1 MKVSKDKI
9 EGSQVVLN
17 IEVEAEE
24 MEGAIRQAYRRL
36 GAKTTVPGFR
46 KGKAPTAI
54 LEQYFGKG
62 ALVEDATE
70 HLLPEVY
77 ERAIQEQEV
86 EAIAQPQIEVLQAD
100 PLAFKATVPVRPA
113 VELGD
118 YHQIKFTLEPA
129 VVTEEEATEALEAIR
144 YMQAPWEPVE
154 RPASFGD
161 LLAIDVEGTVG
172 DKSVI
177 NEKEGWY
184 RLSPDLPSAVPGF
197 AEQLE
202 GAKKGEERVFTL
214 TLPPEQGD
222 FGGQECNFRVL
233 VNEIKQKNLPELDDE
248 FAKGLG
254 QGSETLDQL
263 KEKIAADL
271 KSRKEWE
278 AKNNL
283 EEKAIKALVDL
294 AQPEFPD
301 VIVQHEID
309 HLIAEREQ
317 HFGDRASLENYLKT
331 AKKTED
337 EFRSELRPMAER
349 IVVRSLVLH
358 KFAEL
363 EGIEVGAAD
372 IDAEVEQMMQ
382 HASDERTRRLL
393 GSPSARESIG
403 KNLFI
408 RKAMDRLFEI
418 ATAEGASVGSEDESV
433 ASQVQV
439 KEEGDEN
446 GDATL

>member
-1 MKVSKDKI
+1 M
-9 EGSQVVLN
+9 VLN
-17 IEVEAEE
+17 IEVEGEE

-36 GAKTTVPGFR
+36 GAKTAVPGFR
-46 KGKAPTAI
+46 KGKAPSAI
-54 LEQYFGKG
+54 LEQYFGKS
-62 ALVEDATE
+62 ALVEDAAE

-77 ERAIQEQEV
+77 DRAIREQEV
-86 EAIAQPQIEVLQAD
+86 EAIAQPQIEVIQID
-100 PLAFKATVPVRPA
+100 PLAFKATVPVRPT
-113 VELGD
+113 VELDD
-118 YHQIKFTLEPA
+118 YHQIKFELEPV
-129 VVTEEEATEALEAIR
+129 VVTEEEVTEALENIR

-161 LLAIDVEGTVG
+161 LLAIDVEGSVG

-184 RLSPDLPSAVPGF
+184 RLSPDQPSPLPGF

-202 GAKKGEERVFTL
+202 GAERGEERAFTL

-222 FGGQECNFRVL
+222 FGGQECNFRVV

-248 FAKGLG
+248 FAKSLG
-254 QGSETLDQL
+254 QGLETLDSL

-278 AKNNL
+278 AKSNL

-294 AQPEFPD
+294 AQVDFPD
-301 VIVQHEID
+301 IMVQSEID
-309 HLIAEREQ
+309 HIIAEREQ
-317 HFGDRASLENYLKT
+317 QFGDRASLENYLSSV
-331 AKKTED
+331 KKTED

-349 IVVRSLVLH
+349 VVIRSVVLQ

-363 EGIEVGAAD
+363 EGVEVGAAD
-372 IDAEVEQMMQ
+372 IDAEVERMKQ
-382 HASDERTRRLL
+382 HASDEGVRKLL
-393 GSPSARESIG
+393 DSPSARESLG
-403 KNLFI
+403 RNMFI
-408 RKAMDRLFEI
+408 RKAIDRLFEI
-418 ATAEGASVGSEDESV
+418 ATAEEAPVSSEDESA
-433 ASQVQV
+433 ASQS

-446 GDATL
+446 GDAT

>member
-24 MEGAIRQAYRRL
+24 MEGAIQQAYRRL

-46 KGKAPTAI
+46 KGKAPSAI

-62 ALVEDATE
+62 ALVEDAAE

-77 ERAIQEQEV
+77 DRAIREHEV
-86 EAIAQPQIEVLQAD
+86 EAIAQPQIEVLQTD
-100 PLAFKATVPVRPA
+100 PLAFKATVAVRPT
-113 VELGD
+113 VELDD
-118 YHQIKFTLEPA
+118 YHQIKFALEPV
-129 VVTEEEATEALEAIR
+129 VVTEEEVTEALENIR

-184 RLSPDLPSAVPGF
+184 RLSPDLPSALPGF

-202 GAKKGEERVFTL
+202 GAEKGEERVFTL

-254 QGSETLDQL
+254 QGLETSDSL

-294 AQPEFPD
+294 AQVDFPD
-301 VIVQHEID
+301 IMVQQEID

-317 HFGDRASLENYLKT
+317 HSGDRASLENYLNSV
-331 AKKTED
+331 KKTEE
-337 EFRSELRPMAER
+337 EFRNELRPMAER
-349 IVVRSLVLH
+349 IVIRSLVLQ
-358 KFAEL
+358 KFAEV
-363 EGIEVGAAD
+363 EGVEVSAAD
-372 IDAEVEQMMQ
+372 IEAEAGHMKQ
-382 HASDERTRRLL
+382 HASDEGVRQLL
-393 GSPSARESIG
+393 DSPSARESLG
-403 KNLFI
+403 RNMFI
-408 RKAMDRLFEI
+408 RKAIDRLFEI
-418 ATAEGASVGSEDESV
+418 ATSEEVPVSSEDESA
-433 ASQVQV
+433 ASQA
-439 KEEGDEN
+439 KEERDEN
-446 GDATL
+446 GDAT

>member
-1 MKVSKDKI
+1 MKVSKDKM

-46 KGKAPTAI
+46 KGKAPSAI
-54 LEQYFGKG
+54 LEQYFGKD
-62 ALVEDATE
+62 ALVEDAAE

-77 ERAIQEQEV
+77 DRAVREQEV
-86 EAIAQPQIEVLQAD
+86 QAIAQPQIEVLQVD
-100 PLAFKATVPVRPA
+100 PLAFKATVAVRPT
-113 VELGD
+113 VELDD
-118 YHQIKFTLEPA
+118 YHQIKFALEPV
-129 VVTEEEATEALEAIR
+129 VVTEEEVTEALENIR
-144 YMQAPWEPVE
+144 YIQAPWEPVE

-172 DKSVI
+172 DRSVI
-177 NEKEGWY
+177 NEKGGWY
-184 RLSPDLPSAVPGF
+184 RLSPDLPSALPGF

-202 GAKKGEERVFTL
+202 GAEKGEERVFTL

-248 FAKGLG
+248 FAKSLG
-254 QGSETLDQL
+254 QGLETLDSL

-294 AQPEFPD
+294 AKVDFPD
-301 VIVQHEID
+301 IMVQQEID

-317 HFGDRASLENYLKT
+317 HPGDRASLQNYLNSV
-331 AKKTED
+331 KKTED
-337 EFRSELRPMAER
+337 EFRNELRPMAER
-349 IVVRSLVLH
+349 IVIRSLVLQ

-363 EGIEVGAAD
+363 EGVEVSAAD
-372 IDAEVEQMMQ
+372 IEAEVGHMKE
-382 HASDERTRRLL
+382 HASDEGVRKLL
-393 GSPSARESIG
+393 DSPSAQESLG
-403 KNLFI
+403 RNMFI
-408 RKAMDRLFEI
+408 RKAIDRLFEI
-418 ATAEGASVGSEDESV
+418 ATAEETPVSSEDESA
-433 ASQVQV
+433 ASQA
-439 KEEGDEN
+439 KEERDEN
-446 GDATL
+446 GDAT

>member
-1 MKVSKDKI
+1 MKVSTDKI

-24 MEGAIRQAYRRL
+24 MEGAIQQAYRRL

-46 KGKAPTAI
+46 KGKAPSAI

-62 ALVEDATE
+62 ALVEDAAE
-70 HLLPEVY
+70 HLVPELY
-77 ERAIQEQEV
+77 DRAIREQEV

-100 PLAFKATVPVRPA
+100 PLAFKATVAVRPA
-113 VELGD
+113 VKLDD
-118 YHQIKFTLEPA
+118 YHQIEFALEPV
-129 VVTEEEATEALEAIR
+129 VVTEEEVTEALENIR

-154 RPASFGD
+154 RPASLGD

-184 RLSPDLPSAVPGF
+184 RLSPDLPSALPGF

-202 GAKKGEERVFTL
+202 GAEKGEERVFTL

-222 FGGQECNFRVL
+222 FAGQECNFRVL

-254 QGSETLDQL
+254 QGLETLDSL

-294 AQPEFPD
+294 AQVDFPD
-301 VIVQHEID
+301 IMVQQEIE

-317 HFGDRASLENYLKT
+317 HSGGRASLENYLNSV
-331 AKKTED
+331 KKTED
-337 EFRSELRPMAER
+337 EFRNELRPMAER
-349 IVVRSLVLH
+349 IVIRSVVLQR
-358 KFAEL
+358 FAEL
-363 EGIEVGAAD
+363 EGVEVSAAD
-372 IDAEVEQMMQ
+372 IEAEVENMKQR
-382 HASDERTRRLL
+382 ASDEGVRRLL
-393 GSPSARESIG
+393 DSPSARESLG
-403 KNLFI
+403 RNMFI
-408 RKAMDRLFEI
+408 RKAIDRLFKI
-418 ATAEGASVGSEDESV
+418 ATGEEAPVSSGDESA
-433 ASQVQV
+433 ASQA
-439 KEEGDEN
+439 KEEEDEN
-446 GDATL
+446 GDATQ

>member
-1 MKVSKDKI
+1 MKVSKDKM

-46 KGKAPTAI
+46 KGKAPSAI

-62 ALVEDATE
+62 ALVEDAAE

-77 ERAIQEQEV
+77 DRAIREQEV
-86 EAIAQPQIEVLQAD
+86 EAIAQPQIEVLQTD
-100 PLAFKATVPVRPA
+100 PLAFKATVAVRPT
-113 VELGD
+113 VELDD
-118 YHQIKFTLEPA
+118 YHQIEFALEPV
-129 VVTEEEATEALEAIR
+129 VVTEEEVTEALENIR
-144 YMQAPWEPVE
+144 YIQAPWEPVE

-172 DKSVI
+172 DRSVI
-177 NEKEGWY
+177 NEKGGWY
-184 RLSPDLPSAVPGF
+184 RLSPDLPSALPGF

-202 GAKKGEERVFTL
+202 GAEKGEERVFTL
-214 TLPPEQGD
+214 TLPPEQED

-248 FAKGLG
+248 FAKSLG
-254 QGSETLDQL
+254 QGLETSDSL

-294 AQPEFPD
+294 ARVDFPD
-301 VIVQHEID
+301 IMVQQEID

-317 HFGDRASLENYLKT
+317 QFGDRASLQNYLNSV
-331 AKKTED
+331 KKTED
-337 EFRSELRPMAER
+337 EFRNELRPMAER
-349 IVVRSLVLH
+349 IVIRSVVLQ

-363 EGIEVGAAD
+363 EGVEVSAAD
-372 IDAEVEQMMQ
+372 IESEVEHVKE
-382 HASDERTRRLL
+382 HASDERVRRVLD
-393 GSPSARESIG
+393 SPSARESLG
-403 KNLFI
+403 RNMFI
-408 RKAMDRLFEI
+408 RKAIDRLFEI
-418 ATAEGASVGSEDESV
+418 ATGEEAPGSSEDESA
-433 ASQVQV
+433 ASQV

-446 GDATL
+446 GDATK

>member
-1 MKVSKDKI
+1 MKVSKDRI

-24 MEGAIRQAYRRL
+24 MEGAVRQAYRRL

-46 KGKAPTAI
+46 KGKAPSAI

-62 ALVEDATE
+62 ALVEEAAE

-77 ERAIQEQEV
+77 ERAIREQEV
-86 EAIAQPQIEVLQAD
+86 EAIAQPQIEVLQVD
-100 PLAFKATVPVRPA
+100 PLAFKATVPVRPT

-129 VVTEEEATEALEAIR
+129 VVTEEEVAEALEAIR

-177 NEKEGWY
+177 DEKGGWY

-214 TLPPEQGD
+214 TLPAEQGD

-294 AQPEFPD
+294 AQLEFPD

-317 HFGDRASLENYLKT
+317 HSGDRASLENYLKA

-337 EFRSELRPMAER
+337 EFRSELRPVAER
-349 IVVRSLVLH
+349 IVVRSLVLQ

-382 HASDERTRRLL
+382 HASDKGTRQLL
-393 GSPSARESIG
+393 SSPSARESLG
-403 KNLFI
+403 RNLFI

-418 ATAEGASVGSEDESV
+418 ATAEGVSVSSEDESV
-433 ASQVQV
+433 ASQVKQ
-439 KEEGDEN
+439 EGDEN
-446 GDATL
+446 GHATL

>member
-1 MKVSKDKI
+1 MKVSKDKM

-36 GAKTTVPGFR
+36 GAKTAVPGFR
-46 KGKAPTAI
+46 KGKAPSAI

-62 ALVEDATE
+62 ALVEDAAE
-70 HLLPEVY
+70 HLVPELY
-77 ERAIQEQEV
+77 DRAIREQEV
-86 EAIAQPQIEVLQAD
+86 EAIAQPQIEVLQTD
-100 PLAFKATVPVRPA
+100 PLAFKATVAVRPT
-113 VELGD
+113 VELDD
-118 YHQIKFTLEPA
+118 YHQIEFALEPV
-129 VVTEEEATEALEAIR
+129 VVTEEEVTEALENIR
-144 YMQAPWEPVE
+144 YIQAPWEPVE

-177 NEKEGWY
+177 NEKGGWY
-184 RLSPDLPSAVPGF
+184 RLSPDLPSALPGF

-202 GAKKGEERVFTL
+202 GAEKGEERVFTL
-214 TLPPEQGD
+214 TLPPEQED

-248 FAKGLG
+248 FAKSLG
-254 QGSETLDQL
+254 QGLETSDSL

-294 AQPEFPD
+294 AQVDFPD
-301 VIVQHEID
+301 IMVQQEID

-317 HFGDRASLENYLKT
+317 QFGDRASLQNYLNSV
-331 AKKTED
+331 KKTED
-337 EFRSELRPMAER
+337 EFRNELRPMAER
-349 IVVRSLVLH
+349 IVIRSVVLQ

-363 EGIEVGAAD
+363 EGVEVSAAD
-372 IDAEVEQMMQ
+372 IESEVEHVKE
-382 HASDERTRRLL
+382 HASDERVRRVLD
-393 GSPSARESIG
+393 SPSARESLG
-403 KNLFI
+403 RNMFI
-408 RKAMDRLFEI
+408 RKAIDRLFEI
-418 ATAEGASVGSEDESV
+418 ATGEETPVSSEDES
-433 ASQVQV
+433 APSQA
-439 KEEGDEN
+439 KEERDEN
-446 GDATL
+446 GDATQ

>member
-1 MKVSKDKI
+1 MKVSKDKM

-46 KGKAPTAI
+46 KGKAPSAI
-54 LEQYFGKG
+54 LEQYFGKD
-62 ALVEDATE
+62 ALVEDAAE

-77 ERAIQEQEV
+77 DRAIREQEV
-86 EAIAQPQIEVLQAD
+86 QAIAQPQIEVLQTD
-100 PLAFKATVPVRPA
+100 PLAFKATVAVRPT
-113 VELGD
+113 VELDD
-118 YHQIKFTLEPA
+118 YHQIKFALEPV
-129 VVTEEEATEALEAIR
+129 VVTDEEVMEALENIR
-144 YMQAPWEPVE
+144 YIQAPWEPVE

-172 DKSVI
+172 DRSVI
-177 NEKEGWY
+177 DEKGGWY
-184 RLSPDLPSAVPGF
+184 RLSPDLPGALPGF

-202 GAKKGEERVFTL
+202 GAEKGEERVFTL

-222 FGGQECNFRVL
+222 YGGQECNFKVL

-248 FAKGLG
+248 FAKSLG
-254 QGSETLDQL
+254 QGLETLGAL

-278 AKNNL
+278 ARNNL

-294 AQPEFPD
+294 AKVDFPD
-301 VIVQHEID
+301 IMVQEEID

-317 HFGDRASLENYLKT
+317 QSGDRASLQNYLDSVN
-331 AKKTED
+331 KTED
-337 EFRSELRPMAER
+337 EFRGELRPMAER
-349 IVVRSLVLH
+349 IVIRSLVLQ

-363 EGIEVGAAD
+363 EGVEVSAAD
-372 IDAEVEQMMQ
+372 IKSEVEHMKE
-382 HASDERTRRLL
+382 HASDEGVRKLL
-393 GSPSARESIG
+393 DSPSAQESLG
-403 KNLFI
+403 RNMFF
-408 RKAMDRLFEI
+408 RKALDRLFEI
-418 ATAEGASVGSEDESV
+418 ATAEETPVSSGDESA
-433 ASQVQV
+433 ASQA
-439 KEEGDEN
+439 KEERDEN
-446 GDATL
+446 GDAT

>member
-1 MKVSKDKI
+1 VKVSKDKM

-46 KGKAPTAI
+46 KGKAPSAI
-54 LEQYFGKG
+54 LEQYFGKD
-62 ALVEDATE
+62 ALVEDAAE

-77 ERAIQEQEV
+77 DRAIREQEV
-86 EAIAQPQIEVLQAD
+86 QAIAQPQIEVLQTD
-100 PLAFKATVPVRPA
+100 PLAFKATVAVRPT
-113 VELGD
+113 VELDD
-118 YHQIKFTLEPA
+118 YHQIKFALEPV
-129 VVTEEEATEALEAIR
+129 VVTDEEVMEALENIR
-144 YMQAPWEPVE
+144 YIQAPWEPVE

-172 DKSVI
+172 DRSVI
-177 NEKEGWY
+177 DEKGGWY
-184 RLSPDLPSAVPGF
+184 RLSPDLPGALPGF

-202 GAKKGEERVFTL
+202 GAEKGEERVFTL

-222 FGGQECNFRVL
+222 YGGQECNFKVL

-248 FAKGLG
+248 FAKSLG
-254 QGSETLDQL
+254 QGLETLGAL

-278 AKNNL
+278 ARNNL
-283 EEKAIKALVDL
+283 EERAIKALVDL
-294 AQPEFPD
+294 AKVDFPD
-301 VIVQHEID
+301 IMVQQEID

-317 HFGDRASLENYLKT
+317 QSGDRASLQNYLDSV
-331 AKKTED
+331 KKTED

-349 IVVRSLVLH
+349 IVIRSLVLQ

-363 EGIEVGAAD
+363 EGVEVSAAD
-372 IDAEVEQMMQ
+372 IKSEVEHMKE
-382 HASDERTRRLL
+382 HASDEGVRKLL
-393 GSPSARESIG
+393 DSPSAQESLG
-403 KNLFI
+403 RNMFF
-408 RKAMDRLFEI
+408 RKALDRLFEI
-418 ATAEGASVGSEDESV
+418 ATAEETPVSSGDES
-433 ASQVQV
+433 ATSQA
-439 KEEGDEN
+439 KEERDEN
-446 GDATL
+446 GDAT

>member
-1 MKVSKDKI
+1 MKVSKDKM

-36 GAKTTVPGFR
+36 GAKTAVPGFR
-46 KGKAPTAI
+46 KGKAPSAI

-62 ALVEDATE
+62 ALVEDAAE
-70 HLLPEVY
+70 HLVPELY
-77 ERAIQEQEV
+77 DRAIREQEV
-86 EAIAQPQIEVLQAD
+86 EAIAQPQIEVLQVD
-100 PLAFKATVPVRPA
+100 PLAFKATVAVRPT
-113 VELGD
+113 VELDD
-118 YHQIKFTLEPA
+118 YHQIKFALEP
-129 VVTEEEATEALEAIR
+129 VVVIEEEVTEALENTR
-144 YMQAPWEPVE
+144 YIQAPWEPVE

-161 LLAIDVEGTVG
+161 LLAVDVEGTVG
-172 DKSVI
+172 DRSVI
-177 NEKEGWY
+177 TEKGGWY
-184 RLSPDLPSAVPGF
+184 RLSPDLPSALPGF

-202 GAKKGEERVFTL
+202 GAQKGEERVFTL

-254 QGSETLDQL
+254 QGLETSDSL

-294 AQPEFPD
+294 AQADFPD
-301 VIVQHEID
+301 IMVQQEID

-317 HFGDRASLENYLKT
+317 QFGDRASLQNYLNSV
-331 AKKTED
+331 KKTED
-337 EFRSELRPMAER
+337 EFRNELRPMAEGTV
-349 IVVRSLVLH
+349 IRSLALQ

-363 EGIEVGAAD
+363 EGVEVGAAD
-372 IDAEVEQMMQ
+372 IEAEVEHIKE
-382 HASDERTRRLL
+382 HASDERVRRVLD
-393 GSPSARESIG
+393 SPSARESLGRNMFVRRAI
-403 KNLFI
+403 
-408 RKAMDRLFEI
+408 DRLFEI
-418 ATAEGASVGSEDESV
+418 ATAEETPVSSEDESA
-433 ASQVQV
+433 ASQS
-439 KEEGDEN
+439 KEQGDEN
-446 GDATL
+446 GDAT

>member
-1 MKVSKDKI
+1 MKVSKDKM

-24 MEGAIRQAYRRL
+24 MEGAIQQAYRRL
-36 GAKTTVPGFR
+36 GAKTAVPGFR
-46 KGKAPTAI
+46 KGKAPSAI

-62 ALVEDATE
+62 ALVEDAAE

-77 ERAIQEQEV
+77 DRAIREQEV
-86 EAIAQPQIEVLQAD
+86 EAIAQPQIEVLQTD
-100 PLAFKATVPVRPA
+100 PLAFKATVAVRPT
-113 VELGD
+113 VELDD
-118 YHQIKFTLEPA
+118 YHQIEFALEPV
-129 VVTEEEATEALEAIR
+129 VVTEEEVTEALENIR
-144 YMQAPWEPVE
+144 YIQAPWEPVE

-172 DKSVI
+172 DRSVI
-177 NEKEGWY
+177 NEKGGWY
-184 RLSPDLPSAVPGF
+184 RLSPDLPSALPGF

-202 GAKKGEERVFTL
+202 GAEKGEERVFTL
-214 TLPPEQGD
+214 TLPPEQED

-248 FAKGLG
+248 FAKSLG
-254 QGSETLDQL
+254 QGLETSDSL

-294 AQPEFPD
+294 AQVDFPD
-301 VIVQHEID
+301 IMVQQEID

-317 HFGDRASLENYLKT
+317 QFGDRASLQNYLNSV
-331 AKKTED
+331 KKTED
-337 EFRSELRPMAER
+337 EFRNELRPMAEGTVIR
-349 IVVRSLVLH
+349 SVVLQ

-363 EGIEVGAAD
+363 EGVEVSAAD
-372 IDAEVEQMMQ
+372 IEAEVGHIKE
-382 HASDERTRRLL
+382 HASDERVRRVLD
-393 GSPSARESIG
+393 SPSARESLG
-403 KNLFI
+403 RNMFI
-408 RKAMDRLFEI
+408 RKAIDRLFEI
-418 ATAEGASVGSEDESV
+418 ATGEETPVSSEDES
-433 ASQVQV
+433 APSQA
-439 KEEGDEN
+439 KEERDEN
-446 GDATL
+446 GDATQ